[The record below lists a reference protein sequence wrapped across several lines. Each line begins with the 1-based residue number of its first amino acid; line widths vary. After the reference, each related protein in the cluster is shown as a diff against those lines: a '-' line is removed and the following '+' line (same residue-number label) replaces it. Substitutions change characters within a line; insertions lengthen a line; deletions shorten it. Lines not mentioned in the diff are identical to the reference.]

1 MSVGCSGAR
10 YQCRACGVIKQRR
23 LGTFYLD
30 WVGETN
36 KPAFLLLE
44 SQRSNY
50 FEVPKE
56 VNFKGTYATTLI

>member
-1 MSVGCSGAR
+1 MQGLWGD
-10 YQCRACGVIKQRR
+10 KTE
-23 LGTFYLD
+23 TFGDIYLD

-56 VNFKGTYATTLI
+56 VNFKETYATTSI

>member
-1 MSVGCSGAR
+1 M
-10 YQCRACGVIKQRR
+10 IKRR
-23 LGTFYLD
+23 HLGTLYLE
-30 WVGETN
+30 WVGETD

-56 VNFKGTYATTLI
+56 VNYKETYATTLI

>member
-1 MSVGCSGAR
+1 M
-10 YQCRACGVIKQRR
+10 
-23 LGTFYLD
+23 D

-56 VNFKGTYATTLI
+56 VNFKELCYDVNLKYNKSQIYKIEILDT

>member
-1 MSVGCSGAR
+1 M
-10 YQCRACGVIKQRR
+10 IKQRR

-56 VNFKGTYATTLI
+56 VNFKETYATTLI

>member
-1 MSVGCSGAR
+1 M
-10 YQCRACGVIKQRR
+10 IKQRR

-56 VNFKGTYATTLI
+56 VNFKELCYDVNLKYNKSQIYKIEILDT